1 MNARIL
7 LMRVAALLVS
17 TIVVPAAWPQGKPE
31 VLLKQ
36 RQAAMTL
43 QAKYFG
49 PLVGMVRGTSPYDPE
64 VVTRNA
70 KYLEALAAMPWDG
83 FPESTQGEE
92 SRALPAVWAEADRFR
107 RMADEFQAAV
117 AALVAASDAG
127 REVDVRAAIE
137 GVGKACGGCHDAF
150 RRK

>member
-1 MNARIL
+1 MNARLL
-7 LMRVAALLVS
+7 LMTASAMLVS
-17 TIVVPAAWPQGKPE
+17 TIVVPAAWPQAKPE

-49 PLVGMVRGTSPYDPE
+49 PLVGILRGTSPYDPA
-64 VVTRNA
+64 VVGRNA
-70 KYLEALAAMPWDG
+70 RYLEALAAMPWDG

-92 SRALPAVWAEADRFR
+92 SRALPAVWSDAERFR
-107 RMADEFQAAV
+107 RMAGEFQSAV
-117 AALVAASDAG
+117 ATLVAASDAG
-127 REVDVRAAIE
+127 REEDVRTAIE